1 MKREIKFRGKSK
13 DTQLWEYGN
22 LLHKR
27 RTNSKATEIY
37 ESYYIQRINFHLELE
52 VIPES
57 IGQFIGFCDKNGKE
71 IYEGDIVTVK
81 YYDEKLKVLFA
92 WNPELACF
100 SIMKIDGGV
109 EQEYWE
115 VYYYRK
121 SDLHLAEVIGNIH
134 ENPELLEKTI

>member
-37 ESYYIQRINFHLELE
+37 ESYYVQRINFHLELE

-57 IGQFIGFCDKNGKE
+57 IGQFTGFYDKNGKE
-71 IYEGDIVTVK
+71 LYEGDVVK
-81 YYDEKLKVLFA
+81 DKYGR
-92 WNPELACF
+92 
-100 SIMKIDGGV
+100 IMKVDYFRSFLCFIAISKTNFHHANIIEWATNENFTSV
-109 EQEYWE
+109 
-115 VYYYRK
+115 
-121 SDLHLAEVIGNIH
+121 EVIGNVH